1 MVPAMLTTTDDK
13 KKEVEE
19 LKAKRNLIFA
29 RLQKNPEDTHLA
41 LEIKLIDDQIADAVR
56 QMDQSRGTRQEGR
69 TPSFRS

>member
-1 MVPAMLTTTDDK
+1 MVLAMLTTDDK

-29 RLQKNPEDTHLA
+29 RLQKNPEDKHLA

-56 QMDQSRGTRQEGR
+56 QMDQSRSRRQEGR
-69 TPSFRS
+69 TPPFRS